1 MSRFLDSKLTLRH
14 LLIFGVLIAT
24 LAISAGAVAGVRIS
38 HGTFTTGSIRM
49 SSASS
54 NAFVNVSS
62 DTLTKVI
69 RTGIKVPSGKVA
81 DVQATFSATLAH
93 NLGTGDGTYA
103 YCFGAF
109 TLDDQTYPDHTF
121 KPGPVQL
128 LGGAAANEPDAVTVA
143 MTGFRTTIGPGKH
156 YVNVF
161 INPSYAGCIVEDRAL
176 NVLVNV
182 H

>member
-1 MSRFLDSKLTLRH
+1 MSGILDSKLSLRH
-14 LLIFGVLIAT
+14 LLILGVLIAILT
-24 LAISAGAVAGVRIS
+24 VSAGAVAGVRIS

-54 NAFVNVSS
+54 TTFVNVSS
-62 DTLTKVI
+62 TVTKVI

-93 NLGTGDGTYA
+93 NLGTYA
-103 YCFGAF
+103 FCFGAF
-109 TLDDQTYPDHTF
+109 TLDDQAPPDATF
-121 KPGPVQL
+121 KPGQVQL
-128 LGGAAANEPDAVTVA
+128 LGGGTATEPDAVTVS
-143 MTGFRTTIGPGKH
+143 MSGYRLTIGPGKH

-161 INPSYAGCIVEDRAL
+161 INPAYAGCTVEDRAL